1 MAKRDPNK
9 TARNRLIQA
18 MKIKLRDLLPEVL
31 RDSGINGEASLNA
44 KLGSRNDD
52 FFNLKDDVIN
62 SGDQFS
68 SQWLHGLKISALD
81 DGVASDLWLWNK
93 LKAHKSL
100 QDYTILFLKRSFLI
114 HFDELS
120 RNRPPVESAEIW
132 IGQKNAN
139 YGLLVT
145 PRFRNGKWE
154 NDKSE
159 IRHFKKQYWSIGHIL
174 ETGFVIPEKDD
185 KITFKDVPDYLT
197 FFVNVIVRNSGSKF
211 FA

>member
-1 MAKRDPNK
+1 MTNNKFGKTISK

-81 DGVASDLWLWNK
+81 
-93 LKAHKSL
+93 
-100 QDYTILFLKRSFLI
+100 
-114 HFDELS
+114 
-120 RNRPPVESAEIW
+120 
-132 IGQKNAN
+132 
-139 YGLLVT
+139 
-145 PRFRNGKWE
+145 
-154 NDKSE
+154 
-159 IRHFKKQYWSIGHIL
+159 
-174 ETGFVIPEKDD
+174 
-185 KITFKDVPDYLT
+185 
-197 FFVNVIVRNSGSKF
+197 
-211 FA
+211 